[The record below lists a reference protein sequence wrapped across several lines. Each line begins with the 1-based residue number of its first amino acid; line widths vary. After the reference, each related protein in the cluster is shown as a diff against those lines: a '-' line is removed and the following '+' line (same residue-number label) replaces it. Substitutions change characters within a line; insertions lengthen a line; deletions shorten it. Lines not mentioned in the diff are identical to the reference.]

1 MKASSSILTNNVVGV
16 VTVAVAA
23 VVVIDI
29 VVVAVG
35 VVVVPVVPVVDN
47 PFCGLFRLRRL
58 GRFNVCAV
66 VDNVVIVVVV
76 FSVFGSVVITS
87 IISMVVAVGEVNWI
101 VFKGAGDIVNVEED
115 WVFVADA
122 VSVTVVGIG
131 LKSG

>member
-35 VVVVPVVPVVDN
+35 VVVVPVVDN